1 MNQKTGRFTPA
12 FVLLLGSLL
21 ALAFG
26 CHHMDLP
33 WRKECE
39 SLNHEFVKY
48 SVFVSP
54 ILAEHPPHRVLIIP
68 SGINHRDHEARDLLI
83 QNLASEI
90 RLEGL
95 FEVVTNAGGSCD
107 TPVDAILRGQFDEAE
122 FSRLARQFNVDSIML
137 VQLNQLDTQWPTSL
151 QASIVMIDV
160 YDSIVSFAVDGNW
173 STADPAVAK
182 SYALFLKRR
191 RPELEEYLLQPQLRA
206 PSNLNSYA
214 AWQVASALRQTLRP

>member
-1 MNQKTGRFTPA
+1 MNPKTGRLPSLS
-12 FVLLLGSLL
+12 LLLL
-21 ALAFG
+21 AGLIALVTG
-26 CHHMDLP
+26 CHALDLP

-48 SVFVSP
+48 SVFASP
-54 ILAEHPPHRVLIIP
+54 ILAEHPPQRVLIIP

-83 QNLASEI
+83 RNLASEI

-95 FEVVTNAGGSCD
+95 FEVITNAGGSCD
-107 TPVDAILRGQFDEAE
+107 TPIDAILRGQFDEAE

-160 YDSIVSFAVDGNW
+160 YDSVVSFAVDGNW
-173 STADPAVAK
+173 STADPAVAR
-182 SYALFLKRR
+182 SFEMFLKRR
-191 RPELEEYLLQPQLRA
+191 RPDLEAYLLQPQLRA